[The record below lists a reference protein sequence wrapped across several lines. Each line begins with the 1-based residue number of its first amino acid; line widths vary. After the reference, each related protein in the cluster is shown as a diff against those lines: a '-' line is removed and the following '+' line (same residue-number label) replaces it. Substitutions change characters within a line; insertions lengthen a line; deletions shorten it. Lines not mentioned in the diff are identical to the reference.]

1 MRLQDLA
8 EKMIIY
14 FSMWKHSMSNF
25 TINPA
30 GVEELRGILK
40 DGLAVAAEQLT
51 DDIRAITPRDPTRPP
66 KDPTR
71 PVTGNLQKS
80 IAYQVTDELEA
91 KIGVNLEHNLSE
103 GKTPIL
109 EYARYQEF
117 GTPNMPAR
125 SYLRKGLI
133 EKGKEALNTF
143 VFYLRKKLK

>member
-1 MRLQDLA
+1 
-8 EKMIIY
+8 
-14 FSMWKHSMSNF
+14 MSSF

-80 IAYQVTDELEA
+80 IVYQVTDELEA

-117 GTPNMPAR
+117 GIPNMPAR